1 METPLAAGQCF
12 RVQISTVV
20 EDGEAAADDS
30 PAPQWCLAW
39 SRIPLGEADVT
50 DSSTCK
56 EARRARQQEEGRART
71 IALPEELC
79 RQNERFH
86 GGDDAWRIQLDK
98 VVSRLVYKDGLAG
111 SGAEAT
117 QCHPGN

>member
-1 METPLAAGQCF
+1 MVEIPLAAGQCF

-20 EDGEAAADDS
+20 EDGEAAANDS

-50 DSSTCK
+50 DSSTRK
-56 EARRARQQEEGRART
+56 EARRVRRQEESRART
-71 IALPEELC
+71 VSLLEELC

-86 GGDDAWRIQLDK
+86 GEDDRLADPVGQGGI
-98 VVSRLVYKDGLAG
+98 SRLVYQDGLAG
-111 SGAEAT
+111 SGA
-117 QCHPGN
+117 